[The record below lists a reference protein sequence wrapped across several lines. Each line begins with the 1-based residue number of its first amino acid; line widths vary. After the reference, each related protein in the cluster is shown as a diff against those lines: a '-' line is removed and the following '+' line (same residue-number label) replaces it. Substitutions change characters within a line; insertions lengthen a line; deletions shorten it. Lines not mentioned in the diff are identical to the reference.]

1 MRGVGVLASMWN
13 WDGGLMR
20 VWVWQVEEL
29 ELSKGKATDLLKAHE
44 GDAVKAMRAFVTASA

>member
-1 MRGVGVLASMWN
+1 MWD

-20 VWVWQVEEL
+20 VWLWQVDEL

-44 GDAVKAMRAFVTASA
+44 GDAVKAMRAFVLASA